1 MQKIPISLAKGGMV
15 LAKEVRKDEDSVS
28 PPICGKGVVLTD
40 ALISRLD
47 RMGIQ
52 ALTVEGHPVEM
63 EGDRTLDEILDALEK
78 RFSKVTDDPLM
89 IKLKETYRNYLIK
102 SMRGQD
108 AGQES

>member
-1 MQKIPISLAKGGMV
+1 MQKIPISLAEAGMV
-15 LAKEVRKDEDSVS
+15 LAKDVRKDDDSTS

-52 ALTVEGHPVEM
+52 ALAVEGHPVKM
-63 EGDRTLDEILDALEK
+63 EGDLTLDEMLKALEK

-89 IKLKETYRNYLIK
+89 VKIKEAYGEHFVQ
-102 SMRGQD
+102 SMKGQD
-108 AGQES
+108 AGPEN